1 MKNVFRFVT
10 IAVLLLVGVG
20 IVDAGGMLDPK
31 LQQKMQGSAGP
42 FQVIVTFKDHAD
54 VTNLS
59 ALGVSYLALQTL
71 PMAGAVLTRDQINT
85 VLSWTNV
92 ESVYFNDQLSYFNHT
107 SGEITGAH
115 YVQATLGVKG
125 KGKTILVLDSGID
138 ATHPDLTFR
147 DKVIENVKIVGDLG
161 VTGTNAFVE
170 GVINTDNTSGHG
182 THVSGTVAGTG
193 TASATDERDPY
204 YYRGVAPEASLVGLG
219 AGETLLILH
228 ALIGFDYAIATRDR
242 FGTSVITNSWG
253 NSTSAYDPNNPI
265 SKASY
270 EAYRKGIVVTFAAG
284 NDGPGD
290 NTMSTYAINPWVIG
304 VAAGDKNKAL
314 ADFSSRGEA
323 GDPFEHPDITAPGVN
338 ITSTRAIGT
347 PVGAL
352 GPVTDINHPQYTAYY
367 HTISG
372 TSMAT
377 PFVAGTTT
385 LLLSANPQLSPDQV
399 EEILM
404 KTADPMP
411 GYQFHQTG
419 AGYINVRRAVETA
432 MTTTGNRPQF
442 LTGDTKWSSQG
453 NWVIV
458 EETDAN
464 LGYFGPWST
473 VTDSRA
479 SGGSYKVGSVKEKK
493 SRTTQKP
500 LLRVTFYGATIKLG
514 YPTNDD
520 GGTGEVFIDGVSRG
534 TVNFYSSAK
543 TWNVHSAYGGLSN
556 TNHTLELKA
565 LKGKIYVDNLF
576 VDGKV
581 FPSGTQFVEETTS
594 FTGSMGPSV
603 QGIPETRL
611 IPIDVPTNAIQINA
625 ELSWTGGVDL
635 DLYLLDPNGNQVA
648 SSASLDNPEAFS
660 YWVTKPGTYTYQIVG
675 YTTVL
680 ANYTLNSTQVKA
692 ITSQPAAATAS
703 SFMPV
708 AFGGKATQ
716 ESDLLNSTLDVFQN
730 YPNPFNPTTRITFSL
745 PSEGYVVLRVFN
757 ILGKEMAT
765 LVQERRAA
773 GTYNIR
779 FNAQNFPSGMYFYR
793 LEFSN
798 GKGINLSKTNR
809 MVLAK

>member
-1 MKNVFRFVT
+1 MKNAFRFVA
-10 IAVLLLVGVG
+10 IAVLLLIGTG
-20 IVDAGGMLDPK
+20 IVDAGGLLDPK
-31 LQQKMQGSAGP
+31 LQQKMQSSAGP
-42 FQVIVTFKDHAD
+42 FQVIVTFKDLAD
-54 VTNLS
+54 VTNLNT
-59 ALGVSYLALQTL
+59 LGVSYLALQTL
-71 PMAGAVLTRDQINT
+71 PMAGVVLTTDQINT
-85 VLSWTNV
+85 VLSWSNV
-92 ESVYFNDQLSYFNHT
+92 ESVYFNDKLSYFNHT

-115 YVQATLGVKG
+115 YIQSTLGIKG

-138 ATHPDLTFR
+138 ATHPDLKFR

-193 TASATDERDPY
+193 EASAADERDPY

-284 NDGPGD
+284 NDGPDD

-304 VAAGDKNKAL
+304 VAAGNKNKGL
-314 ADFSSRGEA
+314 ADFSSRGEV
-323 GDPFEHPDITAPGVN
+323 GDPFEHPDVTAPGVS
-338 ITSTRAIGT
+338 ITSTRAVGT

-352 GPVTDINHPQYTAYY
+352 GPVTNVNHPEYFTYY

-377 PFVAGTTT
+377 PFVAGTTA

-404 KTADPMP
+404 TTTDPMP

-419 AGYINVRRAVETA
+419 TGYINVRRAVEAA
-432 MTTTGNRPQF
+432 MTTTGNRIQF
-442 LTGDTKWSSQG
+442 LAGDSKWSSQG
-453 NWVIV
+453 NWQIV

-464 LGYFGPWST
+464 LGYFGSWMT
-473 VTDSRA
+473 VTNTNA
-479 SGGSYKVGSVKEKK
+479 SGGTYKIGSVREKK
-493 SRTTQKP
+493 NKSTQKP
-500 LLRVTFYGATIKLG
+500 LLRVTFYGTTIKLG
-514 YPTNDD
+514 YPTNSD

-534 TVNFYSSAK
+534 IVNFYSNDKA
-543 TWNVHSAYGGLSN
+543 WNVHSAYGGLSN
-556 TNHTLELKA
+556 TNHTFELKA
-565 LKGKIYVDNLF
+565 LKGKIYVDNLYL
-576 VDGKV
+576 DGEV
-581 FPSGTQFVEETTS
+581 FPSNAQFVEETTS
-594 FTGSMGPSV
+594 YTGSMGPSV
-603 QGIPETRL
+603 EGTPETRL
-611 IPIDVPTNAIQINA
+611 IPIEVPGNAIQINA
-625 ELSWTGGVDL
+625 ELSWTGGVDI
-635 DLYLLDPNGNQVA
+635 DLYLLDPDGNQVT

-660 YWVTKPGTYTYQIVG
+660 YWVTRPGTYTYKIVG
-675 YTTVL
+675 YATVL
-680 ANYTLNSTQVKA
+680 ANYTLKSTQVKV
-692 ITSQPAAATAS
+692 ITSQPAASTSSFTPTAS
-703 SFMPV
+703 GV
-708 AFGGKATQ
+708 KATQ
-716 ESDLLNSTLDVFQN
+716 ESELLRSNSEVFQN
-730 YPNPFNPTTRITFSL
+730 YPNPFNPTTRIRFSL

-757 ILGKEMAT
+757 ILGKEIET
-765 LVQERRAA
+765 LVQEQRAA
-773 GTYNIR
+773 GTHSVL
-779 FNAQNFPSGMYFYR
+779 FKAQNYPSGMYFYR

-798 GKGINLSKTNR
+798 GKGVNLTKTNR